1 MILLNC
7 PRCNAPI
14 TKEGSNFCPHCGY
27 NLTLNQEIK
36 PEAQVIDTGAN
47 VPIAAVGSNN
57 TRINKTV
64 IIIIAA
70 IAVIIAA
77 FFGIRYFTNPTPD
90 RVMTKFLN
98 NLKAGKYE
106 DAYKYLDDSKLNG
119 NNYLTAEYFRKS
131 FEDNPLTDYS
141 YTVESSSD
149 FENFTTDDEK
159 TTFNVVLQL
168 KKGPVTMNIPVYKR
182 VTQGNKGKI
191 MIDPG
196 KFIKSTTIE
205 QFSNGLTVS
214 LDNKK
219 IDASKYNKI
228 PMFLNSKHKVKITSD
243 MIKPIEKEITA
254 GEDFGYDG
262 PYEPTD
268 EIVSKVK
275 DIIDNFNKAWIK
287 TVNSKNM
294 SNIEPYVQWNS
305 DEWNGIYNQISN
317 NKNETV
323 KDSDYIGVKF
333 GNINFYNNQLDTLS
347 VEADE
352 TWAGADYPNGKVN
365 KWIYYLKLQ
374 DDGKLYIFYNSYR

>member
-1 MILLNC
+1 MNC
-7 PRCNAPI
+7 PRCNTPI

-27 NLTLNQEIK
+27 NLTLNQETK
-36 PEAQVIDTGAN
+36 PEVQVIAAGTN
-47 VPIAAVGSNN
+47 MPIPAAGSKN
-57 TRINKTV
+57 TRANKIA

-70 IAVIIAA
+70 IAIIIAA

-106 DAYKYLDDSKLNG
+106 DAYRYLDDSKLTG

-131 FEDNPLTDYS
+131 FEDDPLTGYS

-149 FENFTTDDEK
+149 SENFMTTDDEK
-159 TTFNVVLQL
+159 TIFNVVLQL
-168 KKGPVTMNIPVYKR
+168 KKGSVTMNIPVYKR
-182 VTQGNKGKI
+182 VTKGNKGKI
-191 MIDPG
+191 MIDPS
-196 KFIKSTTIE
+196 KFIKIATIE
-205 QFSNGLTVS
+205 QISNGLTVS

-219 IDASKYNKI
+219 IDSSKYNKI
-228 PMFLNSKHKVKITSD
+228 PMFLNSKLKVKITSD

-287 TVNSKNM
+287 TVNSKDM
-294 SNIEPYVQWNS
+294 SNIEPYVEWNS
-305 DEWNGIYNQISN
+305 NAWNDIVNQLSN
-317 NKNETV
+317 LNGKTI
-323 KDSDYIGVKF
+323 KDNDLLSTKF
-333 GNINFYNNQLDTLS
+333 GNINFYNNRLDTIAID
-347 VEADE
+347 VDE
-352 TWAGADYPNGKVN
+352 TWAEDNYPNGKVI
-365 KWIYYLKLQ
+365 KWQYYLKSES
-374 DDGKLYIFYNSYR
+374 DGKLCIFENILR